1 MVDSHQQCGAQH
13 LYNVVMR
20 LLSSSLYKQ
29 ASSTFRRHKAVVICR
44 CKLEARGTSGRSK
57 ATIPIA
63 AAARP
68 HVIVLTGPTA
78 VGKTQ
83 LSLALAQQLRG
94 EIISADSVQVYT
106 GLDIGSDKISVSERL
121 GVPHHLLDILPA
133 DAEFSAGHFYEAARA
148 AIQDIL
154 QRGRVPIVVGGTGL
168 YLRWLVHGRPQTP
181 KSEPMMAARAQEAL
195 HQVWAEAEQS
205 KGSQLTDKEQWEA
218 GTALIA
224 KSGDPAAAQRVS
236 AEVNNYYRLMRVLE
250 IVMHTG
256 KSLAEFEP
264 AADAPLDYDFRCFF
278 LQRPRLELFQR
289 IDLRVEQMV
298 DRGLLQEAQ
307 WMLDQGIRPDSAC
320 AGRAIGYR
328 QALLALQH
336 WHAHPE
342 EATSAQLVK
351 LVKDIQQ
358 ASRQLNKRQMTW
370 FRDDP
375 MYLWLDAKQP
385 VEKLVDQ
392 IASSL
397 AEAKHIGSCGDSGR
411 LNKTQANLLKRYQ
424 TSLQLFNKPEVQQ
437 HALNFVLNAGQQK
450 VACVSKA
457 P

>member
-1 MVDSHQQCGAQH
+1 
-13 LYNVVMR
+13 MR
-20 LLSSSLYKQ
+20 LLSSLLYKQ
-29 ASSTFRRHKAVVICR
+29 ASSTFRRHKAVAVCR
-44 CKLEARGTSGRSK
+44 CKLEARGISGRSK

-63 AAARP
+63 AAACP

-181 KSEPMMAARAQEAL
+181 KSEPIMAARAQEAL
-195 HQVWAEAEQS
+195 HQVWTEAEQS
-205 KGSQLTDKEQWEA
+205 KGSKLTDMEKWET

-224 KSGDPAAAQRVS
+224 NLGDPAAAERVS

-250 IVMHTG
+250 IVMHSG
-256 KSLAEFEP
+256 KPLAEFEP
-264 AADAPLDYDFRCFF
+264 PADAALDYDFRCFF

-328 QALLALQH
+328 QALLALEH
-336 WHAHPE
+336 WHSHPA
-342 EATSAQLVK
+342 EATSAQL
-351 LVKDIQQ
+351 DIQQ

-385 VEKLVDQ
+385 VAKLVDQ

-411 LNKTQANLLKRYQ
+411 LDKTQANLLKRYQ
-424 TSLQLFNKPEVQQ
+424 TSLQLFDKPEVQQ
-437 HALNFVLNAGQQK
+437 RALNFVLDAGQQR
-450 VACVSKA
+450 VA
-457 P
+457 